1 MAFTT
6 AFATPP
12 ETANP
17 RPSAVASTNSGPAA
31 TSENLMAFASNMPIT
46 SSNVSTKST
55 SLRMVRRLASSFLAA
70 HGPMKTTLQFLCSF
84 FSRRAVST
92 MGVMAMEI

>member
-1 MAFTT
+1 
-6 AFATPP
+6 
-12 ETANP
+12 
-17 RPSAVASTNSGPAA
+17 
-31 TSENLMAFASNMPIT
+31 MAFASNMPIT